1 MASVI
6 ANDILIEYDTFGEPG
21 GRPLLLVMGLGAQ
34 MTRWRKEFCELLAAQ
49 GHYVIRFDNRDVGLS
64 QKFDT
69 AGLPDMGR
77 ILAQAAAGET
87 VSAAYSLS
95 DMANDAAAL
104 LTALDI
110 PTAHVCGASLGGMVV
125 QVMALEHGSRLRSM
139 TSVMSTTGDPTLPKA
154 TPEAMAAL
162 MSPAGNSLEAVL
174 DRAVRNAAVI
184 GGPGFP
190 APEAEIRALAKSDYE
205 RCFYPQGVARQMAA
219 VAATGN
225 RRPRLEKL
233 VMPTLVIHGEDDPLV
248 PLSGGLD
255 THAAIP
261 GASLKVF
268 EKMGHNLPSLC
279 GGLLSRRFL
288 HIRWRTIKRP

>member
-21 GRPLLLVMGLGAQ
+21 GSPLLLVMGLGAQ

-162 MSPAGNSLEAVL
+162 MSQAGNSLEAVL

-268 EKMGHNLPSLC
+268 EKMGHNLPQPLWGAIVEAISAHTLA
-279 GGLLSRRFL
+279 
-288 HIRWRTIKRP
+288 HD